1 MEQLERKL
9 ANQKLLDEEEQTQK
23 GLAKGGGDSA
33 TKVTRAQIQESRV
46 KCTHN
51 VQFTLG
57 LLLTATHVNVMGSI
71 GVWACVCN

>member
-33 TKVTRAQIQESRV
+33 TKVTHAQIQESRV

-51 VQFTLG
+51 VQD
-57 LLLTATHVNVMGSI
+57 
-71 GVWACVCN
+71 CY